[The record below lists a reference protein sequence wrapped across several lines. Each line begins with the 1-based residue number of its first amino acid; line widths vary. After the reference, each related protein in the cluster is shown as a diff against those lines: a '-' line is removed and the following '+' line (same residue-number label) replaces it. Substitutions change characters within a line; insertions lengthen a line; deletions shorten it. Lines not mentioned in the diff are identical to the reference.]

1 MITTVGRRLL
11 TGLLI
16 FGSVS
21 AAGGGVLGVAFNGAG
36 VPLTYLNGTPFS
48 SYIIPGLILGVV
60 IGGTQAAA
68 AAALIGN
75 HPHRMAAA
83 SIAGFGMI
91 IWIFVE
97 LAIITEYSFLQ
108 TIYFAL
114 GIAELALVFV
124 LAGVLAPLTRQ
135 NQQPVSEGGHR

>member
-1 MITTVGRRLL
+1 MTSGRRLL

-16 FGSVS
+16 FGFVS

-36 VPLTYLNGTPFS
+36 VPLTYLTGTPFS

-68 AAALIGN
+68 AAALIGH
-75 HPHRMAAA
+75 HPQRMAAA
-83 SIAGFGMI
+83 SIAGFGMM

-97 LAIITEYSFLQ
+97 LAVITEYSFLQ
-108 TIYFAL
+108 AIYFAL
-114 GIAELALVFV
+114 GIAELALVLV
-124 LAGVLAPLTRQ
+124 LAGVLAPLARQ
-135 NQQPVSEGGHR
+135 NRRPVPEGGHR